1 MKVLPRNKGH
11 PLLNFF
17 RPKPPPI
24 SWMGGKRSILPIIL
38 ARFPLFFTRYIEVFG
53 GSGVVLFGKEPSPFE
68 IWNDMNGDLY
78 NFYYCVK
85 YKHLQLLRELKFLP
99 AVFREDFKLTRA
111 FLNGE
116 PLPNVS
122 ASTEIEL
129 AREFYS
135 EEEAREL
142 AEIFSI
148 RNGVGDV
155 ARAAAFWKLN
165 HLSYGSGMTSFN
177 AQPLDLRRFY
187 NQILAAHDRLAKVLL
202 ENKDFGELLKQQDKP
217 GTLFYLDPP
226 YYDAEGCYEV
236 VFPREDHMRLYH
248 VLTDKEFKSKWLLSY
263 NDCEFIRELYKD
275 YPQYR
280 FERPN
285 SLVHRYIN
293 NENDDEKHG
302 EKPNA
307 KYGEIIIANFDMDER
322 GRQHEQL
329 TFGF

>member
-1 MKVLPRNKGH
+1 MRKGQTRNKGH
-11 PLLNFF
+11 PILKFF

-24 SWMGGKRSILPIIL
+24 SWMGGKRSILPVIL
-38 ARFPLFFTRYIEVFG
+38 ARFPLLFTRYIEVFG
-53 GSGVVLFGKEPSPFE
+53 GSGVVLFGKEPSTFE
-68 IWNDMNGDLY
+68 VWNDMNGDLY

-85 YKHLQLLRELKFLP
+85 YKHLELLRELRFLP
-99 AVFREDFKLTRA
+99 SVFREDFKLTRA

-142 AEIFSI
+142 AEIFST

-155 ARAAAFWKLN
+155 TRAAAFWKLN
-165 HLSYGSGMTSFN
+165 QTSYGSSMTSFN
-177 AQPLDLRRFY
+177 AQPVDLRRFY

-236 VFPREDHMRLYH
+236 VFTRRDHVRLRNR
-248 VLTDKEFKSKWLLSY
+248 LRKLKGKFLLSY
-263 NDCEFIRELYKD
+263 NDCPAIRKMYKGFYIYSFD
-275 YPQYR
+275 RLSNLAQ
-280 FERPN
+280 
-285 SLVHRYIN
+285 RY
-293 NENDDEKHG
+293 EG
-302 EKPNA
+302 GA
-307 KYGEIIIANFDMDER
+307 VYGELLIANYDMDER
-322 GRQHEQL
+322 GRQNEQL

>member
-1 MKVLPRNKGH
+1 VKVTPRNKGH
-11 PLLNFF
+11 PILNFF

-38 ARFPLFFTRYIEVFG
+38 ARFPLHFTRYIEVFG

-68 IWNDMNGDLY
+68 IWNDMNSDLY

-85 YKHLQLLRELKFLP
+85 YKHLQLLWVLKFLP
-99 AVFREDFKLTRA
+99 FTSRTEFKLLRK
-111 FLNGE
+111 FLRGE
-116 PLPNVS
+116 PFPNLETHEEIMLAHEHFS
-122 ASTEIEL
+122 AAEAAEL
-129 AREFYS
+129 ETLIRG
-135 EEEAREL
+135 RCEL
-142 AEIFSI
+142 
-148 RNGVGDV
+148 GDV
-155 ARAAAFWKLN
+155 NRAAAFWKLN

-177 AQPLDLRRFY
+177 TQPLDLRRFY
-187 NQILAAHDRLAKVLL
+187 SQIYAAHDRLAGVLL
-202 ENKDFGELLKQQDKP
+202 ENKDFGLLIKQQDKP

-293 NENDDEKHG
+293 NENDDEK
-302 EKPNA
+302 PNA